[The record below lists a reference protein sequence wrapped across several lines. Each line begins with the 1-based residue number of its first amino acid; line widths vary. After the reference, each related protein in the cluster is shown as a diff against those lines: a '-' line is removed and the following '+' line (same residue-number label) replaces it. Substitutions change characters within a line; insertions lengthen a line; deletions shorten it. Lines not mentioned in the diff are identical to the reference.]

1 MVKLSN
7 PQIGTIVNAIKK
19 FYSNAD
25 TENIG
30 GMRIFVIPKFVVYDL
45 EYQGFFKALVQL
57 EVEYCGTKRQKIH
70 IRFKLDEKSELDPAT
85 LGYV

>member
-1 MVKLSN
+1 MMKLSN
-7 PQIGTIVNAIKK
+7 PQVGTIVNAIKK
-19 FYSNAD
+19 FYSGAD

-45 EYQGFFKALVQL
+45 ECQGFFKALVQL
-57 EVEYCGTKRQKIH
+57 EVEYCGAKRQKMH
-70 IRFKLDEKSELDPAT
+70 IRFKLNEKSELDSTT